1 MKHFIKLMTLVFVI
15 SLISCKKEEKAKDY
29 VTFQGKVANHIGDEI
44 EIKGRNYVKKIKLN
58 PDGTFKD
65 TLKLPEGQTTF
76 QLFDGSEYATLF
88 LKNGYDV
95 KVKLDDKEFDET
107 LSFEGKG
114 AETNNYLAKKTLLQE
129 KLFTG
134 DLFDKDEK
142 EFDQAIEGIEKQL
155 NDFITKNEKGVDSL
169 LIANEKKGLAGFKQG
184 IKGAYK
190 QRQARKAQFAPLV
203 GKPAPE
209 FVNYE
214 SVDGKKVSLKDLKGK
229 NIYMDIWATWCGPCK
244 AEIPALKQ
252 LEEDYKGK
260 NVAFVSISVDE
271 GRGYP
276 NNSAEAAKKGWK
288 EMIKDKDMKGIQLIA
303 DNAWNS
309 DFIKAFKVRSIPRF
323 IIIDKNGIVVD
334 ADAPRPSSSKIRAE
348 LDKLL

>member
-1 MKHFIKLMTLVFVI
+1 MKTIFKLLMVVVVLSVA
-15 SLISCKKEEKAKDY
+15 SCKKEEVKDY
-29 VTFQGKVANHIGDEI
+29 VTIQGEIKNHVGDEVV
-44 EIKGRNYVKKIKLN
+44 IKGRNYVKKIKLN
-58 PDGTFKD
+58 EDGTFKD

-107 LSFEGKG
+107 LTFEGKG
-114 AETNNYLAKKTLLQE
+114 AATNNYIAKKSLFQE
-129 KLFTG
+129 KIFTG
-134 DLFDKDEK
+134 DLFDKDED
-142 EFDQAIEGIEKQL
+142 EFKQSIDGIEKKLQ
-155 NDFITKNEKGVDSL
+155 NFIAENEKGVDSL
-169 LIANEKKGLAGFKQG
+169 LIANEKKALEGFKPS
-184 IKGAYK
+184 ILGAYK
-190 QRQARKAQFAPLV
+190 QRMARKAQFADLV

-229 NIYMDIWATWCGPCK
+229 NVYMDIWATWCGPCK

-252 LEEDYKGK
+252 MEKDYKGK
-260 NVAFVSISVDE
+260 NIAFVSISVDE

-276 NNSAEAAKKGWK
+276 NNSLEAAKKGWK
-288 EMIKDKDMKGIQLIA
+288 QMIKDKEMGGIQLFA

-334 ADAPRPSSSKIRAE
+334 ADAPRPSSAKIRTE

>member
-1 MKHFIKLMTLVFVI
+1 MKSIFKLFALTLVLI
-15 SLISCKKEEKAKDY
+15 TISCKKEAVKDY
-29 VTFQGKVANHIGDEI
+29 VTIQGQIKNHVGKEVV
-44 EIKGRNYVKKIKLN
+44 IKGRNYVKKIKLN
-58 PDGTFKD
+58 EDGTFKD
-65 TLKLPEGQTTF
+65 TLKLPKNQTTF
-76 QLFDGSEYATLF
+76 QLFDGNEYATLF

-95 KVKLDDKEFDET
+95 KLKLDDKEFDESLT
-107 LSFEGKG
+107 FEGKG

-134 DLFDKDEK
+134 DLFNKDEK
-142 EFDQAIEGIEKQL
+142 EFDKTVVEIEKKL
-155 NDFITKNEKGVDSL
+155 NNFITENEKGVDSL
-169 LIANEKKGLAGFKQG
+169 VIANEKKGLAGFKQG

-190 QRQARKAQFAPLV
+190 QRQARKAQFADLV
-203 GKPAPE
+203 GKPSPQ
-209 FVNYE
+209 FVNYK
-214 SVDGKKVSLKDLKGK
+214 SVDEKKVSLKDLKGK

-260 NVAFVSISVDE
+260 NIAFVSISVDE

-276 NNSAEAAKKGWK
+276 NNSLEAAKKGWK
-288 EMIKDKDMKGIQLIA
+288 EMIKDKQMKGIQLIA

-334 ADAPRPSSSKIRAE
+334 ADAPGPSSSKIKSE

>member
-1 MKHFIKLMTLVFVI
+1 MKTTFKLLALLFVI
-15 SLISCKKEEKAKDY
+15 SFTSCKKEEVKDY
-29 VTFQGKVANHIGDEI
+29 VTLQGKIKNHSGNEI
-44 EIKGRNYVKKIKLN
+44 VIKGRNYLKKIKLN
-58 PDGTFKD
+58 EDGTFKD
-65 TLKLPEGQTTF
+65 TLKVPSGQTMF
-76 QLFDGSEYATLF
+76 QLFDGNEYATLF

-95 KVKLDDKEFDET
+95 KVNLDDKEFDESLT
-107 LSFEGKG
+107 FEGKG
-114 AETNNYLAKKTLLQE
+114 AETNNYLAKKTLFQE

-142 EFDQAIEGIEKQL
+142 EFDQEVDKIETKL
-155 NDFITKNEKGVDSL
+155 KDFITQNEKGVDSL

-190 QRQARKAQFAPLV
+190 QRQARKAQFADLV
-203 GKPAPE
+203 GKPAPK

-214 SVDGKKVSLKDLKGK
+214 SVSGKKISLKDLKGK

-244 AEIPALKQ
+244 AEIPALKE
-252 LEEDYKGK
+252 LEKEYEGK
-260 NVAFVSISVDE
+260 NIAFVSISVDE

-276 NNSAEAAKKGWK
+276 NNSKEAAKKGWK
-288 EMIKDKDMKGIQLIA
+288 QMIADKKMGGIQLFA

-323 IIIDKNGIVVD
+323 IIIDKNGVVVD
-334 ADAPRPSSSKIRAE
+334 ADAPRPSSSKIKEE
-348 LDKLL
+348 LNKLL